1 MKRRITLLLAA
12 FLFVFAASAKKAPKY
27 VFYFIGDGMGVNQV
41 MATQYYLSDIEG
53 TLGWKP
59 LCFTQFPYAG
69 MVITHSANNYVT
81 DSSAAGT
88 ALASGQKTDNNVL
101 GVLPDRKT
109 PCESIAE
116 MAHKKGLRVAI
127 GTTVCIDHATPGV
140 FYAHQA
146 SRDNYH
152 EIGIELSQSGFE
164 FFGGADFHTPFTKDD
179 SDEGNY
185 VQAEKAGYT
194 ILHGYAEYEN
204 GGKDNE
210 KVILFDTD
218 PADDHYCKFAVDRR
232 DDSQLGL
239 EQITTAAIDFMMKD
253 PKKGFFMMMEGGKID
268 QACHGNDAA
277 TTVKE
282 IIDFDNA
289 IKIAYEFYL
298 KHKDETLIV
307 VTADHETGAMGLSNG
322 NYRLNAKVL
331 ENQIMS
337 EGELSAL
344 IEKKGRETGEIPTWD
359 DIQEL
364 LKTNYG
370 FWDKVRISNK
380 QNDKLL
386 QSYVET
392 FGMGPQELKEEE
404 YYKVDKMT
412 DEASRIMSEIAQIS
426 WGTGT
431 HSGGYVPI
439 YAIGAGSEQF
449 TGQMDNTEIPMKIK
463 AIAKY

>member
-1 MKRRITLLLAA
+1 MRKRFALLFAA
-12 FLFVFAASAKKAPKY
+12 FLFVLSASAKKAPKY
-27 VFYFIGDGMGVNQV
+27 IFYFIGDGMGVNQV

-59 LCFTQFPYAG
+59 LCFTQFPYCG

-116 MAHKKGLRVAI
+116 MAHAKGIRVAI

-164 FFGGADFHTPFTKDD
+164 FFGGADFHTPYTKDN

-204 GGKDNE
+204 GGKAND

-218 PADDHYCKFAVDRR
+218 PAEDHYCKFAVDRR

-239 EQITTAAIDFMMKD
+239 EQITAAAIDFMMKD
-253 PKKGFFMMMEGGKID
+253 PKNGFFMMMEGGKID

-289 IKIAYEFYL
+289 IRIAFDFYQ

-331 ENQIMS
+331 ENQTMS

-359 DIQEL
+359 DVQEL
-364 LKTNYG
+364 LKTYYG
-370 FWDKVRISNK
+370 FWDKVRISSK
-380 QNDKLL
+380 QNDRLL

-426 WGTGT
+426 WGTGS
-431 HSGGYVPI
+431 HSGGYVPV
-439 YAIGAGSEQF
+439 YAIGAGAEQF

>member
-1 MKRRITLLLAA
+1 MRKKIMLLVTALIIA
-12 FLFVFAASAKKAPKY
+12 FTASAKKAPKY

-59 LCFTQFPYAG
+59 LCFTQFPYGG

-88 ALASGQKTDNNVL
+88 ALASGQKTNNNVL

-116 MAHKKGLRVAI
+116 MAHRKGIRVAI

-164 FFGGADFHTPFTKDD
+164 FFGGADFHTPYTKDN

-204 GGKDNE
+204 GGKAND
-210 KVILFDTD
+210 KVILFDTN
-218 PADDHYCKFAVDRR
+218 PAEDHYCKFAIDRR

-239 EQITTAAIDFMMKD
+239 EQITEAAIDFMMKE

-277 TTVKE
+277 TAVKE
-282 IIDFDNA
+282 VIDFDNA

-370 FWDKVRISNK
+370 FWDKVRISSK

-426 WGTGT
+426 WGTGS
-431 HSGGYVPI
+431 HSGGYVPV
-439 YAIGAGSEQF
+439 YAIGAGAEQF

-463 AIAKY
+463 AIANY